1 MLSGPYSSKVP
12 QGSAVLD
19 RVLLG
24 ELGSNEAGR
33 LLSNFSNYL
42 LKAQAKN
49 LPDTETPPPPKKK

>member
-33 LLSNFSNYL
+33 LLSNFSDYL
-42 LKAQAKN
+42 LKAEAKKC
-49 LPDTETPPPPKKK
+49 T